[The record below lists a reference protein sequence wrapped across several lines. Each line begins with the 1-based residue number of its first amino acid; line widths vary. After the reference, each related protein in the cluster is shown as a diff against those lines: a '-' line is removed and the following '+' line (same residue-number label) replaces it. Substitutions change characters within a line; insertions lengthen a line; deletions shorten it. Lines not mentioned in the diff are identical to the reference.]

1 MPLGPD
7 LDAKIFVAGHR
18 GLLGRALVRRL
29 ERDGHQKLL
38 LVARD
43 RLDLTHSEAVLSFFE
58 STRPDYVFLAAAR
71 VGGIA
76 ENQRYPADF
85 IQTNLRIETAI
96 LEAAHQ
102 TDVRG
107 LVIFCSSCMYPRECR
122 QPMRERDLWSGPLE
136 PTSRPY
142 AVAKLSGLELCRAY
156 RQQYGRHFFAM
167 LPATIYGPHD
177 HFEGESG
184 HVVPQLLRRFHEAVA
199 AGHESVTVLGSGRP
213 RREFLHCDDAADA
226 AVFLMDR
233 AQDLDVV
240 NVGWGRDIAIAELAA
255 LIAEVT
261 GFDGRIEFDRSA
273 PDGAP
278 LKRLDVS
285 RIRALGW
292 EPSIDLRTGLA
303 ATYDWFKEGKPSLT
317 YS

>member
-1 MPLGPD
+1 MSPG
-7 LDAKIFVAGHR
+7 LDPQARIFVAGHR

-29 ERDGHQKLL
+29 ELAGHGNLL
-38 LVARD
+38 LATREQ
-43 RLDLTHSEAVLSFFE
+43 LDLRQAEAVLQFFE
-58 STRPDYVFLAAAR
+58 SNRPDYVFLAAGR

-96 LEAAHQ
+96 LEAAHR
-102 TDVRG
+102 TAVRG
-107 LVIFCSSCMYPRECR
+107 LVLFGSSCMYPRDCR
-122 QPMRERDLWSGPLE
+122 QPMREGDLWSGPLE

-156 RQQYGRHFFAM
+156 RRQHGHGFFTM
-167 LPATIYGPHD
+167 VPATLYGPWD

-199 AGHESVTVLGSGRP
+199 SGRKSVTVLGSGRP

-226 AVFLMDR
+226 ALFLMGLDE
-233 AQDLDVV
+233 DLDLV
-240 NVGWGRDIAIAELAA
+240 NAGWGRDIAVAELAE
-255 LIAEVT
+255 LISEIT
-261 GFDGRIEFDRSA
+261 GFDGRIAYDTEA
-273 PDGAP
+273 PDGAAV
-278 LKRLDVS
+278 KRLDAS
-285 RIRALGW
+285 QLQELGW
-292 EPSIDLRTGLA
+292 EPSIDLRSGLA
-303 ATYDWFKEGKPSLT
+303 ATYDWFKEGKSSLT